1 MPATYTIDKAQRLV
15 LSIGTG
21 VLTAND
27 MWTHQKQLASD
38 KDFDP
43 NFSQLGDFTGV
54 TEIAFTADDVRSF
67 AERNIFS
74 PQSRRAFV
82 AKSDA
87 LYGMVR
93 MFELLRD
100 VRGEGQIRVFRD
112 HDAALEWLFP
122 EKAGNRP

>member
-1 MPATYTIDKAQRLV
+1 MPATYTIDKGKRLV

-27 MWTHQKQLASD
+27 MWTHQKQLVND

-43 NFSQLGDFTGV
+43 NFSQLGDFTRV
-54 TEIAFTADDVRSF
+54 TEIAFTADDVRRF
-67 AERNIFS
+67 AERSIFS

-82 AKSDA
+82 ATTDA

-112 HDAALEWLFP
+112 RDAALDWLFP
-122 EKAGNRP
+122 EKARNRL

>member
-1 MPATYTIDKAQRLV
+1 
-15 LSIGTG
+15 

-27 MWTHQKQLASD
+27 MWTHQKQLVND

-87 LYGMVR
+87 LYSTNPK
-93 MFELLRD
+93 FLRFLRKFFMLPWSD
-100 VRGEGQIRVFRD
+100 RSRWLVGQ
-112 HDAALEWLFP
+112 P
-122 EKAGNRP
+122 ESQ